1 AGAERERAVRER
13 REPGLVAAVG
23 ARLGVDALAVQAQVD
38 RVGAGLTAVQAGPD
52 RTEAVVVLAPA
63 ERARAVAGG
72 ERRGLVDEEELGEL
86 ARLHHRAALPALELE
101 PAGDP
106 AAHRPAAADGP
117 PVVVQASAVA
127 VDEPARGR
135 RDQLPERRDAVPE
148 GHQAIRPA
156 MPT

>member
-13 REPGLVAAVG
+13 REPGLVSAVG
-23 ARLGVDALAVQAQVD
+23 ARLGVDALAVQAQID
-38 RVGAGLTAVQAGPD
+38 RVGACLAVVQTGPD
-52 RTEAVVVLAPA
+52 RAEAVVVLAPA

-106 AAHRPAAADGP
+106 AAHRPAAADVARG
-117 PVVVQASAVA
+117 VVQAAAVP
-127 VDEPARGR
+127 VDKPTGKR
-135 RDQLPERRDAVPE
+135 RDQLYERRDTIPE
-148 GHQAIRPA
+148 GHHAIR
-156 MPT
+156 